1 MRYFDCVRHELLS
14 LSWFSCWVDAMFV
27 HSLSDRNETNV
38 CIVFLFCFGFFFLAQ
53 DVVNVVGGVG
63 VLLPLLEQVCEA
75 ELVYNGS
82 QEISDLLGPELTSSR
97 GRAAMLLPLNKS
109 AG

>member
-1 MRYFDCVRHELLS
+1 MYCFSVLL
-14 LSWFSCWVDAMFV
+14 
-27 HSLSDRNETNV
+27 
-38 CIVFLFCFGFFFLAQ
+38 VFFIQ

-82 QEISDLLGPELTSSR
+82 QDISDLLGPELTSSR
-97 GRAAMLLPLNKS
+97 GRAAMLLTLNKS
-109 AG
+109 TG